1 MPRIVHGLFIAGL
14 SHDGADTDPVLF
26 TDGPL
31 NASSISGLS
40 PLGSSTN
47 VVQHLVTASISGAAA
62 RISDLRDPLIAA
74 SAPSVQIAD
83 DRIGTYSR
91 YFAPDPGWANTTR
104 WILVNATTLPASTTS
119 MVLSGDTAP
128 TVNQLVYLGNET
140 IRIDSVSQLSFRHI
154 YTCGVTRGVCGSRA
168 VTHSL
173 DPSTY
178 PPGDDGSRESLVVYS
193 RRVYDGNRKIE
204 AALYMFSM
212 SETNPENIESAFW
225 VWYGYLSDV
234 PKQNADFQWTI
245 NVKHFTQALTEFQM
259 RGGEPL
265 DLARCVQSTQ
275 LSTGYYGGTGSVGGV
290 ATIPGTGTFGGL
302 PQQVIFHLTV
312 YEFERLFNVVARAH
326 HASNFTGASALGVI
340 EGLLTPDG
348 RVFFELTGEV
358 GGHSWVWRVTGI
370 DAANG
375 ANNDVISVYG
385 TLTGFS
391 PKASATDDPVT
402 FEPDEDFTYNRD
414 EGLNAGFTYSNN
426 ENETR
431 VRLAQGETA
440 PKISCRL
447 RLSPCTFVD
456 AALMILLSGYGSGV
470 NDATY
475 DLIPGGRGMQFNPS
489 WLNTGSAPAD
499 PLAVSKG
506 TQLWL
511 EHLAIDDEVYE
522 YAFTHETKIGDW
534 FRNELLLRNMI
545 LAFVPTTG
553 KIGPRIWVRN
563 DSYTALRPVIFPE
576 TDIDSTEN
584 LPEQRAV
591 FLERGIDSVTLEAKF
606 RKPLQDL
613 DARSSDLSKAPT
625 VRIWKQGGSFSDEE
639 LQAGNLSLFLRAVF
653 GVGVGTPRV
662 FPIPL
667 SVDDTV
673 SFGDLVTWTD
683 PFVATASGRGF
694 TTRKLICLGID
705 PVAKEAIKY
714 AYCVEDLVNL
724 DTSEDATTK
733 LGTALRIDGIVDLNT
748 TARTATLL
756 VSAFDIG
763 QVFRIDTGDSSLWSN
778 IVTGTGVVSIR
789 TEALHNPRQ
798 TAGER
803 LGYQEMYVT
812 ITAVTYD
819 AKAKKSYIS
828 VSWSSAMGGTFNSRG
843 VTAEN
848 VIAIGSIVQLP
859 DYRAQSAAPTGTA
872 INPVLHQGYNAGAG
886 SNRTHISALSR
897 RPRFDGRRSLL
908 GS

>member
-14 SHDGADTDPVLF
+14 SHDNADTDPVLF

-31 NASSISGLS
+31 SASSISGLS
-40 PLGSSTN
+40 PLTTSTQ
-47 VVQHLVTASISGAAA
+47 VVQHLATASISGAAA

-74 SAPSVQIAD
+74 SAPSVLID
-83 DRIGTYSR
+83 DDPLGTYSR

-104 WILVNATTLPASTTS
+104 WIVVNATNLPAATTS
-119 MVLSGDTAP
+119 LVLSGPTAP
-128 TVNQLVYLGNET
+128 TVGQLVYLGNET
-140 IRIDSVSQLSFRHI
+140 IRIDSVSQLSFRSI
-154 YTCGVTRGVCGSRA
+154 FTCTVTRGVCGSRA

-204 AALYMFSM
+204 CALYMFSM
-212 SETNPENIESAFW
+212 DPNNPDNIGSVLW

-234 PKQNADFQWTI
+234 PKQNASFQWAI

-259 RGGEPL
+259 RGGEAL
-265 DLARCVQSTQ
+265 DLSRCVQSNQ

-290 ATIPGTGTFGGL
+290 VTTPGTGTYGGL
-302 PQQVIFHLTV
+302 PQQVTFRLTV
-312 YEFERLFNVVARAH
+312 YEFERLFNVVARASH
-326 HASNFTGASALGVI
+326 SANFTSSSALSVI

-348 RVFFELTGEV
+348 RVFFEFVGEV
-358 GGHSWVWRVTGI
+358 GGHTWIWRITGI
-370 DAANG
+370 DSQGG
-375 ANNDVISVYG
+375 ANNDVIAVYG
-385 TLTGFS
+385 TLVAFS
-391 PKASATDDPVT
+391 PKASATDDPCV
-402 FEPDEDFTYNRD
+402 FEPDADFTYNRD
-414 EGLNAGFTYSNN
+414 EGLNQGFTYSNN

-440 PKISCRL
+440 PKVSCRL

-456 AALMILLSGYGSGV
+456 AALMILLSGYGGGT

-475 DLIPGGRGMQFNPS
+475 DLIPGGRGLGFNPS

-499 PLAVSKG
+499 PLLVNKG

-545 LAFVPTTG
+545 LAFVPSTG
-553 KIGPRIWVRN
+553 KIGPRIWLRN
-563 DSYTALRPVIFPE
+563 DTYTALNPVNFPE
-576 TDIDSTEN
+576 TDIESSEN

-591 FLERGIDSVTLEAKF
+591 FLERGIDPVTLEAKF

-613 DARSSDLSKAPT
+613 DARASDLTKAPT

-667 SVDDTV
+667 SIDDVTT
-673 SFGDLVTWTD
+673 FGDLVTWTD
-683 PFVATASGRGF
+683 PFVATATGRGF

-705 PVAKEAIKY
+705 PNAKEAIKY
-714 AYCVEDLVNL
+714 AYCVEHLIDL
-724 DTSEDATTK
+724 DTSEDNTTK
-733 LGTALRIDGIVDLNT
+733 LGTALTIDGIVRIDT
-748 TARTATLL
+748 TARTAT
-756 VSAFDIG
+756 VRVTAFDLG
-763 QVFRIDTGDSSLWSN
+763 QAFRVDTGDDNLWAQ
-778 IVTGTGVVSIR
+778 IVTGTGVVSVR
-789 TEALHNPRQ
+789 TEQQHNPRQ

-812 ITAVTYD
+812 VTDATYD
-819 AKAKKSYIS
+819 IKAKKSYLS
-828 VSWSSAMGGTFNSRG
+828 LSWTLAMSTTRN
-843 VTAEN
+843 VDAETI
-848 VIAIGSIVQLP
+848 IAIGSTVQLP
-859 DYRAQSAAPTGTA
+859 DSRAQSAAPTATA
-872 INPVLHQGYNAGAG
+872 INPVLHQGYNAGSG
-886 SNRTHISALSR
+886 SNRTHVSALSR